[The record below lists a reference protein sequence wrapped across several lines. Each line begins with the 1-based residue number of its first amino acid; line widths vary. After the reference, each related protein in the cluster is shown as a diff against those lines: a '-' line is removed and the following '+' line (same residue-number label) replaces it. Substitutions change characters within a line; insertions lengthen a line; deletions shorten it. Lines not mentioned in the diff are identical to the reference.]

1 MAKKQNI
8 EVERAYTA
16 SSVEESERTYD
27 DWAAAYESDIFSYGS
42 RFPFVAAAIFTRFVK
57 PGEGPILDAGCGT
70 GLQIEPIWLAGY
82 RDIVGIDL
90 SDGMLDVARRKGIYR
105 DLYKMTLGERL
116 DFDDGEFAN
125 TITVGTITPGHAP
138 PHSFEELI
146 RVTRKSGRVI
156 VNMRTDSDVDPA
168 YPEALKNYEKA
179 NLWFRIFSSEEY
191 ATMPFGEPEVRTT
204 VFVYEI
210 L

>member
-1 MAKKQNI
+1 MATKQNVL
-8 EVERAYTA
+8 VEKVYTA
-16 SSVEESERTYD
+16 GSAKESEWAYDEWAKTYEAD
-27 DWAAAYESDIFSYGS
+27 MFSYGS
-42 RFPFVAAAIFTRFVK
+42 RFPFVAASIFTRFVK
-57 PGEGPILDAGCGT
+57 PDEGPILDAGCGT

-90 SDGMLDVARRKGIYR
+90 SDGMLVAARRKGMYR
-105 DLYKMTLGERL
+105 DLHKMTLGERL
-116 DFDDGEFAN
+116 DFDDGAFAN

-146 RVTRKSGRVI
+146 RVTRKSGRII
-156 VNMRTDSDVDPA
+156 VNMRTDNDVDPA
-168 YPEALKNYEKA
+168 YPAALKKYERDS
-179 NLWFRIFSSEEY
+179 LWTRIFSSEEY
-191 ATMPFGEPEVRTT
+191 AAMPFGEPEVRTT